1 MTQNNCVVR
10 CTADGRIVEIS
21 PLELHILICDAD
33 EHVRSLHGAG
43 ERATYYQRLAT
54 VCESTRNYGQAIM
67 LLRKALAQYCRH
79 DVKEMTQHY
88 GRAAKSCAARIDRL
102 RRLAFGGEQLSIQ
115 QDVVTFYSQMYW
127 LRLLDE
133 KPEVWDLYCDA
144 GRIPELDQAQ
154 WQLIVRQLTLDSH

>member
-1 MTQNNCVVR
+1 MAVNKEIKTIGVLTSGGDAPGMNAAIRAVVR
-10 CTADGRIVEIS
+10 RGLGRGLRVFGIYRGYDG
-21 PLELHILICDAD
+21 LMDD
-33 EHVRSLHGAG
+33 
-43 ERATYYQRLAT
+43 
-54 VCESTRNYGQAIM
+54 
-67 LLRKALAQYCRH
+67 

>member
-21 PLELHILICDAD
+21 QLELHTLICDAD
-33 EHVRSLHGAG
+33 EHVKSLNSTG
-43 ERATYYQRLAT
+43 ERAAYYQRLAT

-102 RRLAFGGEQLSIQ
+102 RRLAFGGEQLSIRR
-115 QDVVTFYSQMYW
+115 DVITFYDELYW

-133 KPEVWDLYCDA
+133 NPEAWDLYCEA
-144 GRIPELDQAQ
+144 GRISDIDQAQ
-154 WQLIVRQLTLDSH
+154 WHLIVSQLTMQ